1 MWRTFTSYS
10 LPAFTG
16 AFWASPCRYLNPKA
30 LSRELRCKKDDFLEN
45 RRGIVVSTLTAMCC
59 MGLISLYQIGIIRH
73 LPELPMKGL
82 DADKV
87 DASEEAYRHLDM
99 GDAFIGMA
107 SYAVTAGLAA
117 MGGKERAR
125 TDPWIP
131 LALAAKAGADAAQAA
146 RLTYDQFARHRAG
159 CMWCLIAAA
168 ATMTTALLAVPEAKS
183 AYRAA
188 RSRHSTL
195 QS

>member
-1 MWRTFTSYS
+1 M
-10 LPAFTG
+10 
-16 AFWASPCRYLNPKA
+16 NPKA
-30 LSRELRCKKDDFLEN
+30 LSKELRGKKGGFLDN
-45 RRGIVVSTLTAMCC
+45 RRSIVISTLTAMCC
-59 MGLISLYQIGIIRH
+59 MGLISLYQMGIIKH
-73 LPELPMKGL
+73 LPELPIKGL

-99 GDAFIGMA
+99 GDAFIGEG

-117 MGGKERAR
+117 MGGKERAK

-168 ATMTTALLAVPEAKS
+168 ATVTTAVLAMPEAKS
-183 AYRAA
+183 AYRAVRR
-188 RSRHSTL
+188 RSTR
-195 QS
+195 QAG